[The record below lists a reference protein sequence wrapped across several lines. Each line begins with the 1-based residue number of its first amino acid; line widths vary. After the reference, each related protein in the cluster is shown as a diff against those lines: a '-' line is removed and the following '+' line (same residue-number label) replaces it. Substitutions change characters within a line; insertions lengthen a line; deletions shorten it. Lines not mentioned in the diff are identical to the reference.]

1 MKDHTNSMHLNQKR
15 FKCSECGFKSY
26 FMHYIKNHIAT
37 NHTDNECKIEKIIC
51 SQCGSGTKHDQ
62 CNEDEEEGQKPS
74 KVAKIDGS
82 DEKKC
87 TKCSFVTQKGFY
99 LKRHLQ
105 LSHGQDSDPSKIIHC
120 ESCEFETLR
129 TKSLVDHTNA
139 QHLNQKRFSCSE
151 CGFKSY
157 YDQHVKTHIKSK
169 HEFQR
174 RVTSLKLHEGPKP
187 PKVSKIDGSEKK
199 CTECSFVTQ
208 KGFYLKRHLQLS
220 HGEDSDPTKIIHCES
235 CEFETAKTKSLVD
248 HTNAQHLNQKRY
260 NCSKCGFKSY
270 YDQHVQSHIAT
281 NHPKSESEVERI
293 SCNECRF
300 NREHVQCIEDHLE
313 SKKQNFACNYCDVK
327 FMTNQEVIV
336 IHMKSFHP
344 EQKLFHCN
352 NCSYRCNWLYN
363 LRNHKKAKHKS
374 EVTSKDES
382 LEATFSGIIG
392 LFMKHVETTSRDRI

>member
-1 MKDHTNSMHLNQKR
+1 MASIKSEIVELIKSEVDDDQEFKMGNVNSSHEFHHPTPLPGYFTCNICDFESKKKYGLDKHIKLLHRSVGGPSNVMECNRCNLKFARHQLLKNHKRARHLNEKR
-15 FKCSECGFKSY
+15 FSCNTCDYKSFY
-26 FMHYIKNHIAT
+26 NQAVQNHV
-37 NHTDNECKIEKIIC
+37 K
-51 SQCGSGTKHDQ
+51 TKHKDS
-62 CNEDEEEGQKPS
+62 NTAISLKLSEIDGPVISLKLGEGPK
-74 KVAKIDGS
+74 KVPKIDGLY
-82 DEKKC
+82 ENRC
-87 TKCSFVTQKGFY
+87 TECSFVTQKVIY

-105 LSHGQDSDPSKIIHC
+105 LSHGQDSDPLKIIHC

-129 TKSLVDHTNA
+129 
-139 QHLNQKRFSCSE
+139 
-151 CGFKSY
+151 
-157 YDQHVKTHIKSK
+157 
-169 HEFQR
+169 
-174 RVTSLKLHEGPKP
+174 
-187 PKVSKIDGSEKK
+187 
-199 CTECSFVTQ
+199 
-208 KGFYLKRHLQLS
+208 
-220 HGEDSDPTKIIHCES
+220 
-235 CEFETAKTKSLVD
+235 TKSLVD

-300 NREHVQCIEDHLE
+300 NREHVQCIEDYLE

-374 EVTSKDES
+374 EATSKDES

-392 LFMKHVETTSRDRI
+392 LFMKHVETTSREKI